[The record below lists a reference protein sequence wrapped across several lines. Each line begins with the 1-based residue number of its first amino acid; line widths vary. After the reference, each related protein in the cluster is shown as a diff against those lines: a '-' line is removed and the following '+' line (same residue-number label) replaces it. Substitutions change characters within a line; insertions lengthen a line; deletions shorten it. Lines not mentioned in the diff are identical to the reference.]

1 MLTLI
6 YSRPRIGGDG
16 GGGGGGGG
24 SVFVCV
30 YVYVISGRND
40 TYLAYA

>member
-30 YVYVISGRND
+30 YVISGRND
-40 TYLAYA
+40 TYLTYA

>member
-6 YSRPRIGGDG
+6 YSRPRTGGN

-30 YVYVISGRND
+30 YVISGRND
-40 TYLAYA
+40 TYLTYA